1 MDVIN
6 MFLAVVCFFL
16 FLAGSKNIRIKNEKL
31 LKCKASKAVYSS
43 SFPEDSKWNKEE
55 FKGTAETQP
64 LTGGAVLMLHC

>member
-6 MFLAVVCFFL
+6 TFLAVVCFFL

-43 SFPEDSKWNKEE
+43 SFPEDSR
-55 FKGTAETQP
+55 
-64 LTGGAVLMLHC
+64 